1 MVSNWKK
8 DILYLQLKRK
18 ILSGELPNGTKLAK
32 ELDFSRELHVAK
44 VTLRSALARLESEG
58 LVERLPSKGTF
69 VRAPREE
76 RGSILVL
83 HRNQGAIHYPWHYI
97 VPGIS
102 AAAAETGVQASFCF
116 LEYLRDLGVKK
127 ALAHLRDMDLSGIL
141 VVGSTFGGSELEI
154 EIFHRLG
161 KPILLVHPRMNDH
174 ITTGFSSLVTDTRAA
189 WRAGLQHLA
198 DSGRKN
204 VRILELDEFS
214 RNWGSS
220 EYPGLFEELGLCT
233 DRCLSYFLKNH
244 SFSRESVESALDRLL
259 GDHPETQAVYCYSDF
274 VAITVMETL
283 AKRGIRVPDDVAVMG
298 YCGYPGNTMLET
310 PLSTVDLGYMDIG
323 RMAVDLLPR
332 CTEGTAVRYLSPYR
346 VIERKSTERGR
357 QTQIFALHDT
367 KQSYRRIE
375 L

>member
-8 DILYLQLKRK
+8 DIVYLQLKRK

-69 VRAPREE
+69 VRAPQEV
-76 RGSILVL
+76 GSILVL
-83 HRNQGAIHYPWHYI
+83 HRNRGAIQYPWHYI
-97 VPGIS
+97 VPGIT
-102 AAAAETGVQASFCF
+102 AAAAEAGYPTTFCF
-116 LEYLRDLGVKK
+116 MEYLRNLGVEK
-127 ALAHLRDMDLSGIL
+127 ALEHLREMDLSGVLL
-141 VVGSTFGGSELEI
+141 VDSTYRGHEPEI
-154 EIFHRLG
+154 DIFHKLG
-161 KPILLVHPRMNDH
+161 KPVLLVHPRMNDH
-174 ITTGFSSLVTDTRAA
+174 ETTGFSSLVTDTRAA
-189 WRAGLQHLA
+189 WRAGLKHLA
-198 DSGRKN
+198 DSGRTD
-204 VRILELDEFS
+204 VRILELGEFS
-214 RNWGSS
+214 RRWESA
-220 EYPGLFEELGLCT
+220 EYPALFRELGLRT
-233 DRCLSYFLKNH
+233 DGQLSYFLEDYY
-244 SFSRESVESALDRLL
+244 FSRESVESALDRLL

-332 CTEGTAVRYLSPYR
+332 CPEGTAVRHLSPFR
-346 VIERKSTERGR
+346 VIGRTSTEKGR

-367 KQSYRRIE
+367 KQPYRRIE

>member
-1 MVSNWKK
+1 MESVWKK
-8 DILYLQLKRK
+8 DNVYLLLKQK
-18 ILSGELPNGTKLAK
+18 ILSGEFAPGLKLPR

-44 VTLRSALARLESEG
+44 VTLRSALARLESEE

-69 VRAPREE
+69 VRAPRES
-76 RGSILVL
+76 GSILIL

-102 AAAAETGVQASFCF
+102 AAAAETGVQTSFCF

-189 WRAGLQHLA
+189 WHAGLQHLA

-233 DRCLSYFLKNH
+233 DGCLSYFLKNH
-244 SFSRESVESALDRLL
+244 SFSRESVASGLDRLL
-259 GDHPETQAVYCYSDF
+259 VDHPDTQAVYCYSDF
-274 VAITVMETL
+274 VALDVMNIL
-283 AKRGIRVPDDVAVMG
+283 AKRGIRVPDDIAVMG
-298 YCGYPGNTMLET
+298 YCGYPGNAMLE
-310 PLSTVDLGYMDIG
+310 PSLSTVDLGYMDIG
-323 RMAVDLLPR
+323 RMAVELLPR
-332 CTEGTAVRYLSPYR
+332 CPEGTAVRYLSPFR
-346 VIERKSTERGR
+346 VIERASTTVRDER
-357 QTQIFALHDT
+357 
-367 KQSYRRIE
+367 
-375 L
+375 